1 LNLSL
6 FIARRYLVSKR
17 KKNFINII
25 TLLAVVGVGFS
36 TCALVIVLSV
46 FNGLEDLL
54 RSLNNS
60 FDAQL
65 KIEATLGKSFVRSD
79 SLLDV
84 IQSTEGVALVT
95 EVIEDYAYV
104 RYRDATQIVTLKGVG
119 DNFLDQQRIP
129 AHSIRAGELKL
140 KKDGKWYALVGQGV
154 SNQLG
159 VSVYDLMYPLQVY
172 YIKNT
177 RSTST
182 TDPSNLYAQM
192 NIAPGGVFSNIQNI
206 EEQYILVPLDFAQQ
220 LLNYGDKRTSLEI
233 KVRDGYSISKVERA
247 LEEKLGEK
255 FQVLSEEEQ
264 HQDLYKLLRMEK
276 LFTFLAFVLLIGITS
291 INVYFSL
298 MMLALE
304 KKKDISVLSAM
315 GANKY
320 LIRNIF
326 LTEGAL
332 ISTIGAVLGL
342 IIGGIIC
349 WIQQTHGLVSMNMVN
364 SITPGYPV
372 KMDWVD
378 FLIIISVVVIITL
391 LLAVRP
397 ALVASEY
404 KSSENL

>member
-1 LNLSL
+1 M
-6 FIARRYLVSKR
+6 A
-17 KKNFINII
+17 
-25 TLLAVVGVGFS
+25 VGFS
-36 TCALVIVLSV
+36 TCALIIVLSV

-79 SLLDV
+79 SLLNV
-84 IQSTEGVALVT
+84 IQKTEGVDIVT

-119 DNFLDQQRIP
+119 DNFLDQNRIP
-129 AHSIRAGELKL
+129 AQSMRAGELKL
-140 KKDGKWYALVGQGV
+140 KQDGKMYALLGQGV

-159 VSVYDLMYPLQVY
+159 VSVYEPMYPLQVY

-182 TDPSNLYAQM
+182 TDPTNLYAQL

-206 EEQYILVPLDFAQQ
+206 EEQYILVPLEFAKQ
-220 LLNYGDKRTSLEI
+220 LLSYGDRRTSLEV
-233 KVRDGYSISKVERA
+233 KVRDQYSISKVENT
-247 LEEKLGEK
+247 LEKMLGEK

-276 LFTFLAFVLLIGITS
+276 LFTTLAFVLLIGITS
-291 INVYFSL
+291 INVFFSL
-298 MMLALE
+298 MMLAID

-315 GANKY
+315 GTSKY

-332 ISTIGAVLGL
+332 ISVIGAVFGL
-342 IIGGIIC
+342 IVGGIIC
-349 WIQQTHGLVSMNMVN
+349 WIQQTHGLVSMGMEN
-364 SITPGYPV
+364 SITPGYPI
-372 KMDWVD
+372 KMHWVD
-378 FLIIISVVVIITL
+378 FLIIITVVVSITL
-391 LLAVRP
+391 LLAIRP
-397 ALVASEY
+397 ALVASQY